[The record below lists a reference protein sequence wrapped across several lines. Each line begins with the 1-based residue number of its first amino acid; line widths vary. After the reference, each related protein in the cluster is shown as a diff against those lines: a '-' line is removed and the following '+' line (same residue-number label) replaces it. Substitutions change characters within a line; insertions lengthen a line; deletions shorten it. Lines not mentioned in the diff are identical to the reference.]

1 MNRTLPLL
9 LALFPLLAGCQPSG
23 RVSNLVALFTDFG
36 SSDPYVAQLKGAIK
50 TISPSAEIM
59 DLSHENGAFD
69 IPSASYLLAKSA
81 RTLPPGTII
90 VAVVDPGVGS
100 NRTALA
106 VRTQAGHIYLAPD
119 NGLLTEVL
127 AREGVSDARTLNP
140 EKLRLTSIPSATFHA
155 RDIFG
160 PTAARLVNSSSL
172 DSCGPK
178 AEKIL
183 RLPRNTATVMA
194 NLAKGQI
201 LYIDHYG
208 NILTNIPGSELG
220 KLKVGQLLS
229 VTIKGKA
236 TSLPFLRTYAD
247 APANRSF
254 ALINSDGEFEIAINQ
269 GHAARELGVKVG
281 DPVVLKL

>member
-69 IPSASYLLAKSA
+69 ILSASYLLAKSA

-100 NRTALA
+100 NRAALA

-119 NGLLTEVL
+119 N
-127 AREGVSDARTLNP
+127 
-140 EKLRLTSIPSATFHA
+140 
-155 RDIFG
+155 
-160 PTAARLVNSSSL
+160 
-172 DSCGPK
+172 GPK

-201 LYIDHYG
+201 LYIDSYG

-247 APANRSF
+247 APANRPF

-281 DPVVLKL
+281 DPVALKL

>member
-69 IPSASYLLAKSA
+69 ISSASYLLAKSA

-100 NRTALA
+100 NRAALA
-106 VRTQAGHIYLAPD
+106 
-119 NGLLTEVL
+119 
-127 AREGVSDARTLNP
+127 
-140 EKLRLTSIPSATFHA
+140 
-155 RDIFG
+155 
-160 PTAARLVNSSSL
+160 
-172 DSCGPK
+172 
-178 AEKIL
+178 
-183 RLPRNTATVMA
+183 
-194 NLAKGQI
+194 
-201 LYIDHYG
+201 
-208 NILTNIPGSELG
+208 
-220 KLKVGQLLS
+220 
-229 VTIKGKA
+229 
-236 TSLPFLRTYAD
+236 
-247 APANRSF
+247 NRPF

-269 GHAARELGVKVG
+269 GNAARELGVKVG